1 MLLSEALLEA
11 LKAPVVRS
19 CRSHEMAGEN
29 DATTAWSDACSSN
42 VHNSTRWRRSEPA
55 CYFRHEWRD
64 GTAPVTVEVSSTNVN
79 FCEDHETG
87 TRGDLS
93 HEGNFGANSW
103 DAERLILQKSCKNVL
118 VAQLNVCHLVSA
130 LYI

>member
-1 MLLSEALLEA
+1 MLLNEALLDG
-11 LKAPVVRS
+11 LKAPAVRS
-19 CRSHEMAGEN
+19 SRSHDMAGEN
-29 DATTAWSDACSSN
+29 DATAAWGDGCSSN
-42 VHNSTRWRRSEPA
+42 VHTCSTRWRRSEPA

-64 GTAPVTVEVSSTNVN
+64 GTAPVTVEVSRTSVN

-87 TRGDLS
+87 TRGVLS

-118 VAQLNVCHLVSA
+118 VAQ
-130 LYI
+130 